1 MYGSNFWIVT
11 LRPRSTSRRRSD
23 AAAIPLPRELTTPP
37 VTKMYFVELTDSPP
51 SVAASA
57 PLRRTGDPPR
67 CPRPGRRTPPTAPR
81 RSAGRAAT
89 AAAAR
94 GAPSALPGPAGA
106 APPPPAP
113 PRGGGTHPHACG
125 RPPRRPPPRPTARP

>member
-1 MYGSNFWIVT
+1 MYGSHFWIVT
-11 LRPRSTSRRRSD
+11 LRPRSTSRRPSD
-23 AAAIPLPRELTTPP
+23 AAAMPLPRELTTPP

-94 GAPSALPGPAGA
+94 GAPSALPGPAEFT
-106 APPPPAP
+106 APPPTTLE
-113 PRGGGTHPHACG
+113 GSCSIPHFLG
-125 RPPRRPPPRPTARP
+125 

>member
-1 MYGSNFWIVT
+1 MYGSHFWVVT

-23 AAAIPLPRELTTPP
+23 AAAMPLPRELTTPP

-94 GAPSALPGPAGA
+94 GAPSALPGPAGGP
-106 APPPPAP
+106 PPPPAP
-113 PRGGGTHPHACG
+113 PGGGGAHPPAG
-125 RPPRRPPPRPTARP
+125 GVAPRPPP